1 MTKIKLW
8 LCNRFLPAYLRDD
21 LTEQN
26 RRLLAAN
33 AEQKQKIEQLYAYI
47 DGLETAMRSQRRIV
61 IRNEV
66 GKD

>member
-1 MTKIKLW
+1 MTKIRQW

-21 LTEQN
+21 LLEKN

-66 GKD
+66 SKD